1 MTSIKCPVCGKGEL
15 SAVTGSYSTQYLG
28 RGEEPKPLQV
38 DGVTW
43 QKCAACGEELLDD
56 SALSKIEAARYE
68 ADGLLS
74 PSEIKGLR
82 KRLGKTQT
90 EMSALLGVG
99 RKTYCRW
106 ESGSYRQNSASDRY
120 LRLLIAEPNNVSLLE
135 QMDEEEARLGLVR
148 PPAAEVAA
156 FAHLAVSD
164 SLYEMEATFTELLS
178 TGELHAVEEVL
189 V

>member
-1 MTSIKCPVCGKGEL
+1 
-15 SAVTGSYSTQYLG
+15 
-28 RGEEPKPLQV
+28 
-38 DGVTW
+38 VTW

-56 SALSKIEAARYE
+56 SALSKIEAARYQAE
-68 ADGLLS
+68 GLLS
-74 PSEIKGLR
+74 PSEIRGLR
-82 KRLGKTQT
+82 KRLRKTQT

-120 LRLLIAEPNNVSLLE
+120 LRLLIADPNNVSLLE
-135 QMDEEEARLGLVR
+135 QMDQEKARLEAVR
-148 PPAAEVAA
+148 PPAAEVTA
-156 FAHLAVSD
+156 FAHLTVSD

-178 TGELHAVEEVL
+178 SGELHAVEEVL